1 VTKTAKN
8 NKEVKIFMKVFNLKD
23 FPFAEFGENPTRL
36 IRLLVSPQ
44 TTGEQRCSIVIGS
57 IPPGGIS
64 EGHTHNESDEY
75 IYFDIGG
82 KFIVDKEEYEVKEKS
97 IAFAPRGAIHECI
110 NTARDKILTLVCFFL
125 PAFEPYGKYP
135 ELIEKTREFI
145 KKKEQK

>member
-1 VTKTAKN
+1 
-8 NKEVKIFMKVFNLKD
+8 MKVFNLKD

-64 EGHTHNESDEY
+64 EGHIHQESDEY

-82 KFIVDKEEYEVKEKS
+82 KFVINKEEYEVKEKS
-97 IAFAPRGAIHECI
+97 LAFAPKGTTHECI
-110 NTARDKILTLVCFFL
+110 NNTKDKVLTLVCFFL
-125 PAFEPYGKYP
+125 PALEPYGKYP
-135 ELIEKTREFI
+135 ELIERTTEFI
-145 KKKEQK
+145 KKEEEK